1 MSSINLSYRGDIKF
15 ISILDKDNNPIF
27 FFNFNGEEK
36 EIEHEYQI
44 FASLEIFNYKIEE
57 EKINDNNNNN
67 FLGLLLPLYE
77 DDNDLGSYGFKGS
90 NNIKIILIKNLDMRE
105 EYLKS
110 INNIELEI
118 YEKYIK
124 LIMNPFFDK
133 SMLDE
138 NNNSN
143 LKTKFLNEIEE
154 IVKNNKIDN

>member
-1 MSSINLSYRGDIKF
+1 MSSINLSYKGDVKF

-27 FFNFNGEEK
+27 FFNFDEEEK

-44 FASLEIFNYKIEE
+44 FASLEIFNYKIDED
-57 EKINDNNNNN
+57 KITDNSNN

-110 INNIELEI
+110 INTIELEI

-143 LKTKFLNEIEE
+143 LKSKFFNDIEN
-154 IVKNNKIDN
+154 IVKNNVIE

>member
-1 MSSINLSYRGDIKF
+1 MSSINLSYKGDVKF

-27 FFNFNGEEK
+27 FFNFDEEEK

-44 FASLEIFNYKIEE
+44 FASLEIFNYKIDED
-57 EKINDNNNNN
+57 KITDNSNN

-110 INNIELEI
+110 INTIELEI

-138 NNNSN
+138 NINSN
-143 LKTKFLNEIEE
+143 LKSKFFKDIED
-154 IVKNNKIDN
+154 IVKNNIIE

>member
-1 MSSINLSYRGDIKF
+1 MSSINLSYRGDVKF

-27 FFNFNGEEK
+27 FFNFDEEEK

-44 FASLEIFNYKIEE
+44 FASLEIFNYKIDED
-57 EKINDNNNNN
+57 KITDNSNN

-105 EYLKS
+105 EHLKS
-110 INNIELEI
+110 INNIVLEI

-143 LKTKFLNEIEE
+143 LKSKFFNDIEN
-154 IVKNNKIDN
+154 IVKNNIIE

>member
-1 MSSINLSYRGDIKF
+1 MSSINLSYRGDVKF

-27 FFNFNGEEK
+27 FFNFDEEEK

-44 FASLEIFNYKIEE
+44 FASLEIFNYKIDED
-57 EKINDNNNNN
+57 KITDNSNN

-105 EYLKS
+105 EHLKS

-143 LKTKFLNEIEE
+143 LKSKFFNDIEN
-154 IVKNNKIDN
+154 IVKNNVIE

>member
-1 MSSINLSYRGDIKF
+1 MSSINLSYRGDVKF

-27 FFNFNGEEK
+27 FFNFDEEEK

-44 FASLEIFNYKIEE
+44 FASLEIFNYKIDED
-57 EKINDNNNNN
+57 KITDNSNN

-105 EYLKS
+105 EHLKS

-138 NNNSN
+138 NINSN
-143 LKTKFLNEIEE
+143 LKSKFFKDIED
-154 IVKNNKIDN
+154 IVKNNIIE

>member
-1 MSSINLSYRGDIKF
+1 MSSINLSYRGDVKF

-27 FFNFNGEEK
+27 FFNFDEEEK

-44 FASLEIFNYKIEE
+44 FASLEIFNYKIDED
-57 EKINDNNNNN
+57 KITDNSNN

-105 EYLKS
+105 EHLKS

-143 LKTKFLNEIEE
+143 LKSKFFNDIED
-154 IVKNNKIDN
+154 IVKNNVIE

>member
-1 MSSINLSYRGDIKF
+1 MSSINLSYRGDVKF

-27 FFNFNGEEK
+27 FFNFDEEEK

-57 EKINDNNNNN
+57 DKITDNSNN

-105 EYLKS
+105 EHLKS

-143 LKTKFLNEIEE
+143 LKSKFFNDIEN
-154 IVKNNKIDN
+154 IVKNNVIE

>member
-1 MSSINLSYRGDIKF
+1 MSSINLSYRGDVKF

-27 FFNFNGEEK
+27 FFNFDEEEK

-44 FASLEIFNYKIEE
+44 FASLEIFNYKIDED
-57 EKINDNNNNN
+57 KITDNSNN

-110 INNIELEI
+110 INTIELEI

-138 NNNSN
+138 NINSN
-143 LKTKFLNEIEE
+143 LKSKFFKDIED
-154 IVKNNKIDN
+154 IVKNNIIE

>member
-1 MSSINLSYRGDIKF
+1 MSSINLSYRGDVKF

-27 FFNFNGEEK
+27 FFNFDDEEK

-57 EKINDNNNNN
+57 DKITDNSNN

-138 NNNSN
+138 NYNSN
-143 LKTKFLNEIEE
+143 LKSKFFKDIED
-154 IVKNNKIDN
+154 IVKNNIIE

>member
-1 MSSINLSYRGDIKF
+1 MSSINLSYRGDVKF

-27 FFNFNGEEK
+27 FFNFDDEEK

-57 EKINDNNNNN
+57 DKITDNSNN

-110 INNIELEI
+110 INTIELEI

-138 NNNSN
+138 NINSN
-143 LKTKFLNEIEE
+143 LKSKFFKDIED
-154 IVKNNKIDN
+154 IVKNNIIE

>member
-1 MSSINLSYRGDIKF
+1 MSSINLSYRGDVKF

-27 FFNFNGEEK
+27 FFNFDEEEK

-44 FASLEIFNYKIEE
+44 FASLEIFNYKIDED
-57 EKINDNNNNN
+57 KITDNSNN

-143 LKTKFLNEIEE
+143 LKSKFFNDIED
-154 IVKNNKIDN
+154 IVKNNVIE

>member
-1 MSSINLSYRGDIKF
+1 MSSINLSYKGDVKF

-27 FFNFNGEEK
+27 FFNFDEEEK

-57 EKINDNNNNN
+57 DKITDNSNN

-110 INNIELEI
+110 INTIELEI

-138 NNNSN
+138 NINSN
-143 LKTKFLNEIEE
+143 LKSKFFKDIED
-154 IVKNNKIDN
+154 IVKNNIIE

>member
-1 MSSINLSYRGDIKF
+1 MSSINLSYRGDVKF

-27 FFNFNGEEK
+27 FFNFDEEEK

-44 FASLEIFNYKIEE
+44 FASLEIFNYKIDED
-57 EKINDNNNNN
+57 KITDNSTN

-105 EYLKS
+105 EHLKS
-110 INNIELEI
+110 INNIVLEI

-143 LKTKFLNEIEE
+143 LKSKFFNDIEN
-154 IVKNNKIDN
+154 IVKNNIIE

>member
-1 MSSINLSYRGDIKF
+1 MSSINLSYRGDVKF

-27 FFNFNGEEK
+27 FFNFDEEEK

-57 EKINDNNNNN
+57 DKITDNSNN

-138 NNNSN
+138 NINSN
-143 LKTKFLNEIEE
+143 LKSKFFKDIED
-154 IVKNNKIDN
+154 IVKNNIIE

>member
-1 MSSINLSYRGDIKF
+1 MSSINLSYRGDVKF

-27 FFNFNGEEK
+27 FFNFDEEEK

-44 FASLEIFNYKIEE
+44 FASLEIFNYKIDED
-57 EKINDNNNNN
+57 KITDNSNN

-143 LKTKFLNEIEE
+143 LKSKFFNDIEN
-154 IVKNNKIDN
+154 IVKNNIIE

>member
-1 MSSINLSYRGDIKF
+1 MSSINLSYRGDVKF

-27 FFNFNGEEK
+27 FFNFDEEEK

-44 FASLEIFNYKIEE
+44 FASLEIFNYKIDED
-57 EKINDNNNNN
+57 KITDNSNN

-138 NNNSN
+138 NINSN
-143 LKTKFLNEIEE
+143 LKSKFFKDIED
-154 IVKNNKIDN
+154 IVKNNIIE

>member
-1 MSSINLSYRGDIKF
+1 MSSINLSYRGDVKF

-27 FFNFNGEEK
+27 FFNFDEEEK

-44 FASLEIFNYKIEE
+44 FASLEIFNYTIDEDKIT
-57 EKINDNNNNN
+57 DNSNN

-105 EYLKS
+105 EHLKS

-143 LKTKFLNEIEE
+143 LKSKFFNDIEN
-154 IVKNNKIDN
+154 IVKNNVIE

>member
-1 MSSINLSYRGDIKF
+1 MSSINLSYRGDVKY

-27 FFNFNGEEK
+27 FFNFDEEEK

-44 FASLEIFNYKIEE
+44 FASLEIFNYKIDED
-57 EKINDNNNNN
+57 KITDNSNN

-105 EYLKS
+105 EHLKS

-143 LKTKFLNEIEE
+143 LKSKFFNDIEN
-154 IVKNNKIDN
+154 IVKNNVIE

>member
-1 MSSINLSYRGDIKF
+1 MSSINLSYKGDVKF

-27 FFNFNGEEK
+27 FFNFDEEEK

-44 FASLEIFNYKIEE
+44 FASLEIFNYKIDED
-57 EKINDNNNNN
+57 KITDNSNN

-105 EYLKS
+105 EHLKS

-138 NNNSN
+138 NINSN
-143 LKTKFLNEIEE
+143 LKSKFFKDIED
-154 IVKNNKIDN
+154 IVKNNKIE

>member
-1 MSSINLSYRGDIKF
+1 MSSINLSYRGDVKF

-27 FFNFNGEEK
+27 FFNFDEEEK

-57 EKINDNNNNN
+57 DKITDNSNN

-105 EYLKS
+105 EHLKS

-133 SMLDE
+133 SMLDD
-138 NNNSN
+138 NINSN
-143 LKTKFLNEIEE
+143 LKSKFFKDIED
-154 IVKNNKIDN
+154 IVKNNIIE

>member
-1 MSSINLSYRGDIKF
+1 MSSINLSYRGDVKF

-27 FFNFNGEEK
+27 FFNFDEEEK

-44 FASLEIFNYKIEE
+44 FASLEIFNYKIDED
-57 EKINDNNNNN
+57 KITDNSNN

-105 EYLKS
+105 EHLKS

-138 NNNSN
+138 NYNSN
-143 LKTKFLNEIEE
+143 LKSKFFKDIED
-154 IVKNNKIDN
+154 IVKNNIIE

>member
-1 MSSINLSYRGDIKF
+1 MSSINLSYKGDVKF

-27 FFNFNGEEK
+27 FFNFEEK

-44 FASLEIFNYKIEE
+44 FASLEIFNYKIDED
-57 EKINDNNNNN
+57 KITDNSNN

-77 DDNDLGSYGFKGS
+77 DDNELGSFGFKGS

-105 EYLKS
+105 EHLKS

-143 LKTKFLNEIEE
+143 LKSKFFNDIEN
-154 IVKNNKIDN
+154 IVKNNIIE

>member
-1 MSSINLSYRGDIKF
+1 MSSINLSYRGDVKF

-27 FFNFNGEEK
+27 FFNFDEEEK

-44 FASLEIFNYKIEE
+44 FASLEIFNYKIDED
-57 EKINDNNNNN
+57 KITDNSNN

-105 EYLKS
+105 EHLKS

-138 NNNSN
+138 NYNSN
-143 LKTKFLNEIEE
+143 LKSKFFNDIED
-154 IVKNNKIDN
+154 IVKNNVIE

>member
-1 MSSINLSYRGDIKF
+1 MSSINLSYKGDVKF

-27 FFNFNGEEK
+27 FFNFDEEEK

-44 FASLEIFNYKIEE
+44 FASLEIFNYKIDED
-57 EKINDNNNNN
+57 KITDNSNN

-90 NNIKIILIKNLDMRE
+90 NNIKIILIKNLDMRDE
-105 EYLKS
+105 NLKN

-138 NNNSN
+138 NINSN
-143 LKTKFLNEIEE
+143 LKTKFFNDIED
-154 IVKNNKIDN
+154 IIKNNKIEN

>member
-57 EKINDNNNNN
+57 DKKNANNNNY
-67 FLGLLLPLYE
+67 FIGLLLPLYE

-138 NNNSN
+138 NINSN
-143 LKTKFLNEIEE
+143 LKSKFFKDIED
-154 IVKNNKIDN
+154 IVKNNIIE

>member
-1 MSSINLSYRGDIKF
+1 MSSINLSYRGDVKF

-27 FFNFNGEEK
+27 FFNFDDEEK

-57 EKINDNNNNN
+57 DKITDNSNN

-138 NNNSN
+138 NINSN
-143 LKTKFLNEIEE
+143 LKSKFFKDIED
-154 IVKNNKIDN
+154 IVKNNIIE

>member
-1 MSSINLSYRGDIKF
+1 MSSINLSYRGDVKF

-27 FFNFNGEEK
+27 FFNFDEEEK

-44 FASLEIFNYKIEE
+44 FASLEIFNYKIDED
-57 EKINDNNNNN
+57 KITDNSNN

-105 EYLKS
+105 EHLKS

-143 LKTKFLNEIEE
+143 LKSKFFNDIEDS
-154 IVKNNKIDN
+154 VKNNVIE